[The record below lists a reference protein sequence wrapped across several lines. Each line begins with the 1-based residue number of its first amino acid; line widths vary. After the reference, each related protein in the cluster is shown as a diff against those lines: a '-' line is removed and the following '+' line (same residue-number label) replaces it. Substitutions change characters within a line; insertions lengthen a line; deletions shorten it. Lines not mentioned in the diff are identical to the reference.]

1 MNDSGRSKY
10 SYISVILHIIRNAQ
24 LCITESA
31 RYSFRQIETTQNIII
46 DGRNVIIDENSGD
59 ENFSA
64 NFTMKRHDIEA
75 RKRKK
80 EKQII
85 LRITVAVGHIL
96 DFYLALDR

>member
-1 MNDSGRSKY
+1 MNDSVRSKY
-10 SYISVILHIIRNAQ
+10 SYISVILHVIRNAQ

-46 DGRNVIIDENSGD
+46 DGKNVIIDGD
-59 ENFSA
+59 EDFSA

-80 EKQII
+80 ERQII
-85 LRITVAVGHIL
+85 LRITIAVGHIL